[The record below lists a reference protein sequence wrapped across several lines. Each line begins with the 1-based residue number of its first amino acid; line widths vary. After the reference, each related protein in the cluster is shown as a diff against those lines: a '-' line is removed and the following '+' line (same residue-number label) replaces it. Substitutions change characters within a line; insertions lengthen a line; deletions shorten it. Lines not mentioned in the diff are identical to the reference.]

1 MSLNLLANYAIDVAE
16 PYLIWGTAA
25 IAGALVLAGLSILL
39 VDYVFTK
46 NGIFKK
52 YIKKAFL
59 AFCAYALVMGI
70 AVLIMEI
77 VKHYDPAYLEEN
89 YVSSDITTY
98 VFIPAVIT
106 LALTLLSFV
115 GLFFVTKKRPES
127 KKLYSI
133 ITGSV
138 CIIAMLVTIVLIAI
152 FYTNNIIGDGYYT
165 DEATGFNSVALYVIA
180 AVLIV
185 GSIIA
190 AFILGRKD
198 KNGFDTRCI
207 AIAGICVALS
217 FALSYVKWDVGLQGG
232 SITLASMLPVML
244 FAYIYGPKKGI
255 LVGFIYGILQAVQD
269 PYIVHPAQF
278 LLDYPIAFS
287 MLGFAGAFNKIRG
300 LERLPQI
307 KFTLGAILAG
317 GLRYLSHLISGV
329 FAFGAY
335 AIDEGFS
342 NFWLYSAIYNSYVFV
357 DVAILLVVGIILLS
371 SKGFN
376 NEINKLTLITENKT
390 EN

>member
-25 IAGALVLAGLSILL
+25 IAGALVLAGLIILL

-52 YIKKAFL
+52 YIKIAFL

-115 GLFFVTKKRPES
+115 GLFFVTKKHPES